1 MDMMRRADELA
12 RATRRR
18 TPPNPWVGAVVVN
31 EEGVI
36 VGEGATE
43 QPGGRHAEIVALEQA
58 GESARGATLYVTLE
72 PCCHQG
78 RTGPCT
84 EAVIAAGVRAVVV
97 GVLDPDERVSGHGI
111 EALRHAGI
119 EVTICDDALVRE
131 SLAPYLHHRR
141 TGLPFVVAKVAAT
154 LDGAIAMEDGSS
166 QWITSSE
173 ARSDG
178 HELRADSQAVIVGA
192 GTVRADDPTLTARL
206 RDGVVEPRRIVLG
219 DIPAGAAVL
228 PAESFSGDV
237 RELLARLGSED
248 VLQVLI
254 EGGPRVIGPA
264 LAQGLVN
271 RVVWYAAP
279 AFAGLETSRPALA
292 SLRTST
298 LEQLRRGR
306 IVSVRTVGD
315 DVRIEV
321 EMTNAQHD

>member
-12 RATRRR
+12 RAVRRR

-31 EEGVI
+31 RDGVI

-72 PCCHQG
+72 PCCHHG

-119 EVTICDDALVRE
+119 EVTICDDALVGE

-166 QWITSSE
+166 QWITSTE

-237 RELLARLGSED
+237 RELLARLGSEG

-264 LAQGLVN
+264 LARGLVN

>member
-12 RATRRR
+12 RAVRRR

-43 QPGGRHAEIVALEQA
+43 QPGGRHAEIVALDQA

-72 PCCHQG
+72 PCCHHG

-97 GVLDPDERVSGHGI
+97 GVLDPDVRVSGNGI

-166 QWITSSE
+166 QWITSTE

-178 HELRADSQAVIVGA
+178 HELRADSQVVIVGA

-206 RDGVVEPRRIVLG
+206 RVDVVEPRRIVLG
-219 DIPAGAAVL
+219 DIPAGARVL

-237 RELLARLGSED
+237 RELLARLGSEG

>member
-12 RATRRR
+12 RAVRRR

-31 EEGVI
+31 RDGVI

-72 PCCHQG
+72 PCCHHG

-119 EVTICDDALVRE
+119 EVTICDDALVGE

-166 QWITSSE
+166 QWITSTE

-237 RELLARLGSED
+237 RELLARLGSEG

-264 LAQGLVN
+264 LAEGLVN

-298 LEQLRRGR
+298 LEQLQRGR